1 MKITFKNIQIHSFM
15 AFEDEVFDFS
25 KNYGMTLIQ
34 GKNNDIPN
42 EVNGSGK
49 STIFQSLTYVLF
61 GQIQS
66 GIKNQNIVNRHAK
79 DKDMR
84 LVLDFSVDDVD
95 YRIARGL
102 NKGKNS
108 YLNLYKIDGDE
119 VDITLSTIA
128 ETQNFIETQILH
140 CDMSMFLRTILLT
153 ADNTYNFYTLKKA
166 DKKEFVEKLFD
177 ISIFGDMYNSI
188 HKDLLALDKNIF
200 SHQNQLIV
208 LNKNAE
214 MYESKKISFENE
226 KNKQMSLLNES
237 ISTYQTMYDN
247 ESANDVNVNSA
258 AVQKIT
264 DAMEK
269 IEAAQQKNDVERQ
282 EILSQENKISLAM
295 HKLKASIDQN
305 MKLIDKHTVILNKLC
320 NDCKP
325 VLAKYYNVDTATEEN
340 AIATSK
346 IDKLQ
351 QKLDDLSKQKTA
363 NIVMKEKLTEKMKL
377 AKQKIKDLT
386 SQFNE
391 HRAQLESIN
400 LKLHSFKQQL
410 ENQKNKTNPYDELIA
425 SNQKQIKDENSQID
439 VLAQKHN
446 YLKMAESIVSQD
458 TLRKFIISDLIA
470 LLNNRIKTY
479 LTKLGANYYV
489 VFDSDMNYEFVAQNG
504 TCEFGNFSGGERMRL
519 MIATS
524 FAFRDFMSIRNGLT
538 SNILILDE
546 YFDSAIS
553 SSCIENLLG
562 IIKGYRDHMNQNVF
576 VISHRPE
583 VSLDNFDA
591 ILCVEKTNGISKVK
605 YL

>member
-128 ETQNFIETQILH
+128 ETQYFIEKQILH

-214 MYESKKISFENE
+214 MYESKKISFEKENLAQSCA
-226 KNKQMSLLNES
+226 KFKQL
-237 ISTYQTMYDN
+237 
-247 ESANDVNVNSA
+247 V
-258 AVQKIT
+258 
-264 DAMEK
+264 
-269 IEAAQQKNDVERQ
+269 
-282 EILSQENKISLAM
+282 
-295 HKLKASIDQN
+295 
-305 MKLIDKHTVILNKLC
+305 
-320 NDCKP
+320 
-325 VLAKYYNVDTATEEN
+325 
-340 AIATSK
+340 
-346 IDKLQ
+346 
-351 QKLDDLSKQKTA
+351 
-363 NIVMKEKLTEKMKL
+363 
-377 AKQKIKDLT
+377 
-386 SQFNE
+386 SQFN
-391 HRAQLESIN
+391 S
-400 LKLHSFKQQL
+400 
-410 ENQKNKTNPYDELIA
+410 
-425 SNQKQIKDENSQID
+425 
-439 VLAQKHN
+439 
-446 YLKMAESIVSQD
+446 
-458 TLRKFIISDLIA
+458 
-470 LLNNRIKTY
+470 
-479 LTKLGANYYV
+479 
-489 VFDSDMNYEFVAQNG
+489 
-504 TCEFGNFSGGERMRL
+504 
-519 MIATS
+519 S
-524 FAFRDFMSIRNGLT
+524 FAKLPND
-538 SNILILDE
+538 
-546 YFDSAIS
+546 
-553 SSCIENLLG
+553 
-562 IIKGYRDHMNQNVF
+562 K
-576 VISHRPE
+576 
-583 VSLDNFDA
+583 
-591 ILCVEKTNGISKVK
+591 
-605 YL
+605 